1 MKRIPLPSCG
11 FRPQTWQI
19 PVRSHKS
26 VQRPC
31 DENVRETNS
40 GQIRPGE
47 PENPSKFSP
56 ARSAAKKREGVKKT
70 PSLS

>member
-1 MKRIPLPSCG
+1 MKRIPLRVAVSVRRHGKSLSVRTKACNG
-11 FRPQTWQI
+11 RVTKRPRNEFGSNKT
-19 PVRSHKS
+19 R
-26 VQRPC
+26 
-31 DENVRETNS
+31 
-40 GQIRPGE
+40 E